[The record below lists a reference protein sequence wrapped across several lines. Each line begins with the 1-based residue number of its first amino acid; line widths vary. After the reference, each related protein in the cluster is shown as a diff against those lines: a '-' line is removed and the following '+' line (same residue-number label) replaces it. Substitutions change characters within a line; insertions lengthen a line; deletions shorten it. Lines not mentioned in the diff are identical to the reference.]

1 MARKLEC
8 GTARCNLVEKA
19 PVASRPR
26 GRGQIEAGSIKKPPA
41 HPSGGD
47 GQETMIG
54 DHLAVTDYSDGASIG
69 PGGGGYAGR
78 LRRGTG

>member
-19 PVASRPR
+19 PVAARPR

-54 DHLAVTDYSDGASIG
+54 DHLADSGYNDGVYRSAD
-69 PGGGGYAGR
+69 GGGYVGAGDER
-78 LRRGTG
+78 I